1 MWDAATLQTL
11 RVVCKHYRVP
21 TPPRWSARSVVVALG
36 RLGGWEPR
44 RDREPGWRVV
54 HRGWQRLEE
63 MRAFAE
69 FLRGEVQEDELP
81 PPRKRPMK

>member
-11 RVVCKHYRVP
+11 RVVCKHYRVQ
-21 TPPRWSARSVVVALG
+21 TPPRWSVRSVVVALA

-44 RDREPGWRVV
+44 RDRVPGWRVV